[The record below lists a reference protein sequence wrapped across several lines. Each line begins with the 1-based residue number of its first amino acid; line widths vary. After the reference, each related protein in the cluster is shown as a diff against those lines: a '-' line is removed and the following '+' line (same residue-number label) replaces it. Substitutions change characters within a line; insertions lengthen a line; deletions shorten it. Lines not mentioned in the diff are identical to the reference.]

1 MELIFLFLVFLAV
14 GLRGAEA
21 MSLKGEQNGQILIT
35 CSHSNAYSNVKYFC
49 RGACY
54 DEDVLISTREKKE
67 HSQGRYNIRDE
78 GNTFY
83 VTISSLKKDDEG
95 TYWCGI
101 DRVGI
106 DTYNKVVLTVVSGST
121 DNGLQRLNS
130 EKLVYIGAGLGVVVL
145 ALAIVLLIFF
155 RHRKRDISTS
165 SGKGLNT
172 VYAAPSS
179 LTQDAKHQTT
189 TVSSTANKDEDTE
202 GSTDSIV
209 ISSTI
214 QRQDTSGDV
223 TDLSKAKNQSDG
235 LFYSSVS
242 FSKRTDSNPVT
253 ADHAE
258 VTYSTIGHTSTDK
271 SSVYC
276 NV

>member
-1 MELIFLFLVFLAV
+1 MNPLSSMELIFLFLVFLAV

-21 MSLKGEQNGQILIT
+21 MSLKGEKRGQISIT

-54 DEDVLISTREKKE
+54 DEDVLISTREKKD
-67 HSQGRYNIRDE
+67 HTQRKYSIRDE

-83 VTISSLKKDDEG
+83 VTIFDLKKDDEG

-106 DTYNKVVLTVVSGST
+106 DTYNKVVLTVSEST
-121 DNGLQRLNS
+121 DDGLQRLNS

-155 RHRKRDISTS
+155 RHRKRDISAS
-165 SGKGLNT
+165 S
-172 VYAAPSS
+172 
-179 LTQDAKHQTT
+179 
-189 TVSSTANKDEDTE
+189 ANKDEDTE
-202 GSTDSIV
+202 GRTDSIV
-209 ISSTI
+209 ISSAVR
-214 QRQDTSGDV
+214 RQDTSGGV
-223 TDLSKAKNQSDG
+223 TDPSKTQNQSDG

-242 FSKRTDSNPVT
+242 FSKRTDSSPVT

-258 VTYSTIGHTSTDK
+258 VTYSTIAHTSTDK